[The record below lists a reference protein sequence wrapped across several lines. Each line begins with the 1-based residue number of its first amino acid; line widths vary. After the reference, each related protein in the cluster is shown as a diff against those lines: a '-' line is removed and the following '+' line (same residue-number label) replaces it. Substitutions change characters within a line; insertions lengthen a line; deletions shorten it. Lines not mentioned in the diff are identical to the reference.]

1 MEKCSCSEKWAKEIA
16 RLKKVLTTIV
26 LATSKDTAASKKQLS
41 QNDSNCI
48 WAISCSIDIAL

>member
-1 MEKCSCSEKWAKEIA
+1 MVKCSCSEKWGKEIA

-26 LATSKDTAASKKQLS
+26 LATSKDMAAAKKQLS

-48 WAISCSIDIAL
+48 WGISCLRDIAL